1 MRHLNVALEHHL
13 SQRYH
18 AISHGP
24 GRRPATTFGKFNLRY
39 SPERGTLRIRQP
51 LATKDITEALKPRK
65 QKNEINPTEPEGNGA
80 ILKAA
85 VTKYC
90 AEILA
95 TKKKTT
101 AAAYAKSVGYFLLS
115 TGKKNLSTINREDLM
130 EFKVYWAS
138 SAVVQRISGKSMN
151 QSPHRAG
158 VAIPYWRLSTSNSAR
173 SAWEK
178 IGFAVRPY
186 SSWIHSM

>member
-18 AISHGP
+18 TISHGP

-39 SPERGTLRIRQP
+39 SPERGTLRIRQS
-51 LATKDITEALKPRK
+51 LATKDITEALKLRK
-65 QKNEINPTEPEGNGA
+65 QKEGEINATEPEGNGA
-80 ILKAA
+80 MLKAA

-101 AAAYAKSVGYFLLS
+101 AAAYAKSLGYFCCLL
-115 TGKKNLSTINREDLM
+115 
-130 EFKVYWAS
+130 
-138 SAVVQRISGKSMN
+138 
-151 QSPHRAG
+151 
-158 VAIPYWRLSTSNSAR
+158 AR
-173 SAWEK
+173 
-178 IGFAVRPY
+178 RT
-186 SSWIHSM
+186 